1 MKFYLKL
8 LTPLHI
14 GTGNELQPIDY
25 VIADKHYYHLT
36 QKFVFNF
43 IKSNNLLGSY
53 TQWIN
58 KTTEQINNIETI
70 PKKDRRQDQNQQ
82 LSELRKNFNLLK
94 FCEDQ
99 KKEGQLIQALNN
111 ATDIIKVPLNRKQPD
126 RNIRQQI
133 TDGKNAPYVPG
144 SSIKGAIRTALLY
157 QWLCYKNPDDAVK
170 ALLKIFNTDLNNED
184 VKKEQFGNQIE
195 NLAFYCGI
203 EKKMADK
210 TEEDYTDEK
219 FDLLKL
225 LSVSD
230 GKIISAGNPLTL
242 IKTNLYLQDNTRQAQ
257 SPWLE
262 AIAPGCIVEFT
273 IDFNIHFLYAIK
285 DKIINDAVVIDK
297 VKQWIGIT
305 KKTKELFG
313 IDISTLS
320 ESNLEEN
327 RNQAIRHILT
337 AITLFSKK
345 QKEKNE
351 NWKKEIAPKHHRYGG
366 RSPESFDKNKV
377 DFSFIPDKN
386 ALNLGF
392 ASGFTGT
399 TEMIYFL
406 DNPQLKDA
414 FKKVMDKF
422 GIGDK
427 PGAAKSRKPGEK
439 YNANPDKFPKS
450 RIMYEDKGQIKP
462 LGWVLIIEEAEYN
475 KSKSKE
481 TVHEPV
487 QQEASSQTDYVPKYF
502 TGKLKNGAT
511 VEALCLGEVQTDPR
525 MKLFRLFIGGKGQEQ
540 EVSCKYES
548 NIIIGKYCKVRIT
561 DIRNGVVKSI
571 QIESLIKK

>member
-25 VIADKHYYHLT
+25 VIADKHYYHLP
-36 QKFVFNF
+36 QKFVNAFMQENNLF
-43 IKSNNLLGSY
+43 PLYAKWLNDGAEKISRAKSNKEQSNIRKELNL
-53 TQWIN
+53 Q
-58 KTTEQINNIETI
+58 
-70 PKKDRRQDQNQQ
+70 
-82 LSELRKNFNLLK
+82 K
-94 FCEDQ
+94 FCEGQ
-99 KKEGQLIQALNN
+99 KKKDQLIRALNN
-111 ATDIIKVPLNRKQPD
+111 ATDIIKIPINGQQPEK
-126 RNIRQQI
+126 NIRQQI
-133 TDGKNAPYVPG
+133 TDGKNIPYIPG
-144 SSIKGAIRTALLY
+144 TSIKGAIRTALLY
-157 QWLCYKNPDDAVK
+157 QWLVNKKPVEKLKQIIEYDLKNKDEAKLFACEV
-170 ALLKIFNTDLNNED
+170 
-184 VKKEQFGNQIE
+184 E
-195 NLAFYCGI
+195 NLAFYCRI

-242 IKTNLYLQDNTRQAQ
+242 IKTNLYLQDNTRQPQ
-257 SPWLE
+257 SPWVE

-273 IDFNIHFLYAIK
+273 IDFNIRFLYAIK
-285 DKIINDAVVIDK
+285 DKIQNDAVVIDK

-351 NWKKEIAPKHHRYGG
+351 NWKKEIAPKQQRSGG
-366 RSPESFDKNKV
+366 RPPELFDKNKV

-422 GIGDK
+422 GIGNK
-427 PGAAKSRKPGEK
+427 PGAANSRKPGEK
-439 YNANPDKFPKS
+439 YYANPDKFPKS
-450 RIMYEDKGQIKP
+450 RIMYEVNGQIKP

-487 QQEASSQTDYVPKYF
+487 QQEASSQPDYVPKYF

-511 VEALCLGEVQTDPR
+511 VEALCLGELQADPR
-525 MKLFRLFIGGKGQEQ
+525 MKIFRLFIGGKGQEQ